1 MDFKTADLCDL
12 HSDSIQICEP
22 LFTSY
27 GRVHKFSGRAS
38 TVKCFE
44 DNTLVREAL
53 FEASEG
59 GVLIVDAGGSKRC
72 AMMGDMLA
80 AAAIEHGW
88 VGVIMFG
95 LIRDSVDISGMSLGV
110 KALGTHPLK
119 SEKKGFGE
127 RDIRVHF
134 SGVHFTPGDYVYADE
149 DGILCSQKP
158 LLEIH
163 KNQ

>member
-22 LFTSY
+22 IFKSF
-27 GRVHKFSGRAS
+27 GGVHKFSGRIS

-44 DNTLVREAL
+44 DNTLVREAV
-53 FEASEG
+53 FETSDG
-59 GVLIVDAGGSKRC
+59 GVLVVDAGGSKRC

-80 AAAIEHGW
+80 EAAIEHGW
-88 VGVIMFG
+88 VGVIMYG
-95 LIRDSVDISGMSLGV
+95 LIRDLVDISGMFLGI

-127 RDIRVHF
+127 RDVRVHF
-134 SGVHFTPGDYVYADE
+134 AGVRFTPGDYVYADE
-149 DGILCSQKP
+149 DGIICSQKP
-158 LLEIH
+158 LIDIL
-163 KNQ
+163 